1 MLFPNADPGAVPE
14 LSEHYESNVPGIYI
28 VGALGG
34 YSAIWLARAVGPGG
48 KVVTLEIDPKH
59 AEVARGSIAKAGLA
73 DRVDIRIGPAIGT
86 LPKLAGDAPFD
97 FSFIDADKESNADY
111 FAWALKLSRPGA
123 LIVVDNVVRDGKVIE
138 PGFSSQVDGVRRL
151 VDALPERTPADGN
164 PRALGRLWA
173 DFLAA
178 HPVDLVLLD
187 VHMPGLDGMAVGR
200 ALRQNPRTARAKIA
214 MHTGLD
220 EAQVRAGFSG
230 YDAFVPK
237 ASHPRLLGERVDS
250 LLRGH
255 AA

>member
-1 MLFPNADPGAVPE
+1 MAQDRWTEVDDYFTSRLGADDAALEDALAASDAAGLPKIAVSAPHGKWLCLMAQAIGARRILE
-14 LSEHYESNVPGIYI
+14 

-151 VDALPERTPADGN
+151 VEHVANE
-164 PRALGRLWA
+164 PRVSATVVQTVG
-173 DFLAA
+173 
-178 HPVDLVLLD
+178 VKKY
-187 VHMPGLDGMAVGR
+187 DGMLV
-200 ALRQNPRTARAKIA
+200 ARVN
-214 MHTGLD
+214 T
-220 EAQVRAGFSG
+220 
-230 YDAFVPK
+230 
-237 ASHPRLLGERVDS
+237 
-250 LLRGH
+250 
-255 AA
+255 